1 MNEGEEDLEWSFS
14 RGMGRPVSAGW
25 QQNTFFFLTSGYN
38 EGVAWTWDLEPLL
51 ERLAERERVLKPPL
65 ESSEADGKCFC
76 AVSDV
81 GESEDTG
88 SLLASPP
95 KGKKSG
101 LVTGT
106 LC

>member
-1 MNEGEEDLEWSFS
+1 M
-14 RGMGRPVSAGW
+14 
-25 QQNTFFFLTSGYN
+25 
-38 EGVAWTWDLEPLL
+38 AWTRDLEPLL
-51 ERLAERERVLKPPL
+51 ERLAERERVLKTPL

-81 GESEDTG
+81 GQSEDTG
-88 SLLASPP
+88 CLMAAPP

-106 LC
+106 LR

>member
-1 MNEGEEDLEWSFS
+1 
-14 RGMGRPVSAGW
+14 MGLLQRYGQASLCW
-25 QQNTFFFLTSGYN
+25 LITEYLFFFLTSGYN
-38 EGVAWTWDLEPLL
+38 EGAAWTSDLEPIL

-81 GESEDTG
+81 GESEDMG
-88 SLLASPP
+88 SLLAFPL

>member
-1 MNEGEEDLEWSFS
+1 MKVKRTWNGPSPEVWAGLSLLAGNRILFS
-14 RGMGRPVSAGW
+14 V
-25 QQNTFFFLTSGYN
+25 LTSGYN

-95 KGKKSG
+95 KGKG

-106 LC
+106 SQAW

>member
-14 RGMGRPVSAGW
+14 RHMAGLSLLDG
-25 QQNTFFFLTSGYN
+25 NRKLFFLTSGYN
-38 EGVAWTWDLEPLL
+38 ERVAWTRDLEPLL
-51 ERLAERERVLKPPL
+51 ERLAERERVLKNPL

-88 SLLASPP
+88 YLMASPQ
-95 KGKKSG
+95 KGRSQAW
-101 LVTGT
+101 
-106 LC
+106 

>member
-1 MNEGEEDLEWSFS
+1 M
-14 RGMGRPVSAGW
+14 
-25 QQNTFFFLTSGYN
+25 
-38 EGVAWTWDLEPLL
+38 AWTWDLEPLL
-51 ERLAERERVLKPPL
+51 ERLAEREKVLKPPL